1 MAMRNRRYVSPG
13 TARRKVRADPVRMVA
28 AYVVIAAATLCSA
41 PIHLWLEL
49 EGGLALFVTL
59 IGTGMI
65 LAARSRHGY
74 PIRDDHAQRQDD
86 RREVEIAGTRHDHS
100 LRPAQPL
107 LFSD

>member
-59 IGTGMI
+59 FGTGMI
-65 LAARSRHGY
+65 WPPDHGMGIQYETTMHSDRMIVAR
-74 PIRDDHAQRQDD
+74 
-86 RREVEIAGTRHDHS
+86 
-100 LRPAQPL
+100 
-107 LFSD
+107 